1 MNMEEWQ
8 RRVKAEKD
16 AARKKKSESSELL
29 HGYRGELRDEELKLK
44 KLREEERQ
52 RQLDAERNLHS
63 YQAKEL
69 EGIKAMEHKAARNQQ
84 PIHADAASSAA
95 KDYMDGFNVLAAGS
109 VSERAAA
116 FSSPTASAAHTFHPD
131 VAFDDPVMVQHPTDE
146 LREVTQEP
154 VLDNT
159 RTEFGNVPQD
169 DVSSFDI
176 DSGVDVNHTPTI
188 NHLDQEHT
196 AQAEPAQTG
205 YGQRGIGTDTM
216 GEASGNDDAASLTKT
231 NVLFSFG
238 VVSIQNNPELFG
250 YMAATEKVVA
260 QCLNGMKPT
269 GIKYD
274 PTLRHM
280 CSRWYVACFG
290 ALFGCN
296 VCPLTLFFIYFVASY
311 EPRSDKANTKRSL
324 VTAGVPIFYNQTIV
338 SRADTKRIIV
348 TALQDAIQ
356 SGDFLQMAQSAAGTG
371 AHSYLN

>member
-274 PTLRHM
+274 PTLRPFVRTCVPDGTWRALVRCLAAM
-280 CSRWYVACFG
+280 C
-290 ALFGCN
+290 
-296 VCPLTLFFIYFVASY
+296 
-311 EPRSDKANTKRSL
+311 
-324 VTAGVPIFYNQTIV
+324 
-338 SRADTKRIIV
+338 
-348 TALQDAIQ
+348 
-356 SGDFLQMAQSAAGTG
+356 
-371 AHSYLN
+371 AHSLCFLFIL